1 MQFWRYR
8 ILILCVYVHLC
19 PQFYTP
25 GVQHVAAMNDP
36 LECNMHLQQ
45 LPTVILLEM
54 HQWLIVLLAGL
65 FPSARGFGSVR
76 QGCCFEL
83 QEAVEDGGSSLTTWT
98 RSFCHG
104 QHMGGWDP
112 YSISK
117 ADCPTGVFRD
127 CSQVCAPPLVHR
139 RPRGCATP
147 HLSTL
152 NRTNLTNEC
161 ST

>member
-25 GVQHVAAMNDP
+25 GVQHVAAINDP

-45 LPTVILLEM
+45 LPTVLLLEM

-76 QGCCFEL
+76 GGPGGTASGCAL
-83 QEAVEDGGSSLTTWT
+83 GVG
-98 RSFCHG
+98 
-104 QHMGGWDP
+104 
-112 YSISK
+112 K
-117 ADCPTGVFRD
+117 ADLRVA
-127 CSQVCAPPLVHR
+127 SLSAVCVNR
-139 RPRGCATP
+139 RC
-147 HLSTL
+147 
-152 NRTNLTNEC
+152 
-161 ST
+161 